1 MRETNVVIVGAG
13 PSGTVCAYLLMTA
26 GIQCILVDFAKFP
39 REKICGGGLT
49 PKAWR
54 LLDQLMPGMKYD
66 YNAVTHLRLLVGDD
80 RECEFDAEDE
90 LRITMRRDFDHALL
104 RHFIDAGGEFVNTAF
119 DHFERQPDGRILAVL
134 KGGEQ
139 IMCRYLIGADGSNS
153 RVRRQ
158 LTGKRDTGVLAMEQ
172 YVEKSGRNEVILGL
186 SKRYHQAGYY
196 YVFPNRDYD
205 VVGYGDMATTPDSF
219 RQVLKDKGIAETKLR
234 GAYIYLSNDYPKDD
248 HIILIGDAGGF
259 ANRTTCE
266 GLFDAFTTARNA
278 FIAISEGRSFSDT
291 NRHVFRKMKKELLF
305 SRFFFSRI
313 GFSMLR
319 VLCAYPRLVK
329 WCYDTKMKRESFFK

>member
-259 ANRTTCE
+259 ANRVTCE
-266 GLFDAFTTARNA
+266 GIRPAFETARNA
-278 FIAISEGRSFSDT
+278 AEAIISGRP
-291 NRHVFRKMKKELLF
+291 FREVNARIFEKMKKQDRF
-305 SRFFFSRI
+305 CRFFYKPSTVWLL
-313 GFSMLR
+313 GQ
-319 VLCAYPRLVK
+319 LCRWPSVVK
-329 WCYDTKMKRESFFK
+329 WCFDRAIRPKA